1 MFLAFL
7 TLSICRGLV
16 LVVVLVLDCVLVIVF
31 FLLFLLF
38 LELLIRYISLVYRQT
53 DIRTGKS
60 FSFAFSLTLL
70 DLL

>member
-16 LVVVLVLDCVLVIVF
+16 LVVVLVLDHALVLVF

-38 LELLIRYISLVYRQT
+38 LVLLIRYISLVYRQT
-53 DIRTGKS
+53 DIRADQS
-60 FSFAFSLTLL
+60 LSFAFSLTLL